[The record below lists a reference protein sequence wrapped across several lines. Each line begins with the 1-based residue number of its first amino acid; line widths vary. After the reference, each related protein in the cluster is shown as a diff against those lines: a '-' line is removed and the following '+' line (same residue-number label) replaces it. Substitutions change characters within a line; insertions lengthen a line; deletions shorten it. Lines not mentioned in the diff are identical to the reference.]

1 MKKSVFELFV
11 SVAVP
16 VAYGHRAIDC
26 FKEENLLGGAQQYE
40 DDPVDRSDQDLVL
53 SLDAEHE
60 LTTIKVCTDVAVTY
74 IRGLQVSYGK
84 FSGTGEIFEAVRLNE
99 FGDLDQA
106 SSVCTN
112 FYIPQN
118 DYLTN
123 VYYRYNLL
131 GISQL

>member
-1 MKKSVFELFV
+1 MRKSVFELLLCV
-11 SVAVP
+11 SVP

-26 FKEENLLGGAQQYE
+26 FKQENLLGGAQQYE
-40 DDPVDRSDQDLVL
+40 DDPYDRSDQDLVL
-53 SLDAEHE
+53 SLDSNHE

-74 IRGLQVSYGK
+74 IRGVQVSYGK
-84 FSGTGEIFEAVRLNE
+84 FSGTGEIFDAVRLND

-112 FYIPQN
+112 FYIEQN

-123 VYYRYNLL
+123 VFLKYNL
-131 GISQL
+131 